1 MLALT
6 TTALALLAASQGA
19 QAGGTRMKLHKM
31 ERTTADDFGVN
42 SVAALADKYLAR
54 YSNQLAF
61 SRGKYP
67 PSRDT
72 DFRIQVEQDQF
83 NDELA
88 KGGHG
93 VPISNFANAQY
104 YHEITIGTPPQ
115 TFKVIPDSGS
125 SNLWVP
131 SVKCSSIACFL
142 HAKYDSSQSSTYK
155 ANGSDFAIR
164 YGSGSLEGFISSD
177 TVSVGDLQIKHQDFA
192 EATSEPGLTFA
203 FGKFDGI
210 MGIAYDTISVN
221 GVVPPF
227 YNMINQGLIDEQ
239 VFSVYLGKDND
250 DSEIVYGG
258 IDDKHY
264 QGKIEYFPVRRKG
277 YWEIEL
283 EAFKLGDETLEL
295 ENTGAAIDTGTSLI
309 ALDTDTAA
317 IVNKQIGASPGRF
330 GGAYTVECSTV
341 SSLPPVTFVF
351 GGKEYALDAKDYIL
365 ESGGTCISP
374 FMGID
379 LGGLRIWVIGD
390 VFLRKFY
397 SVYDLK
403 RNAVGLAKSR

>member
-6 TTALALLAASQGA
+6 TTALALLAAFQGA
-19 QAGGTRMKLHKM
+19 QAGVHRMKLHKM
-31 ERTTADDFGVN
+31 ERTTADDFGVQ

-72 DFRIQVEQDQF
+72 EFRIQVEQEQF
-83 NDELA
+83 NDVLA
-88 KGGHG
+88 QGGHG
-93 VPISNFANAQY
+93 VPISNYANAQY

-177 TVSVGDLQIKHQDFA
+177 TISVGDLQIKHQDFA

-239 VFSVYLGKDND
+239 VFSVYLGKEND

-295 ENTGAAIDTGTSLI
+295 ENTGAAIDTGTSLVAGPSDI
-309 ALDTDTAA
+309 ME
-317 IVNKQIGASPGRF
+317 IVNRDLGAKKAPYGS
-330 GGAYTVECSTV
+330 CSTV
-341 SSLPPVTFVF
+341 ASLPPISFTF
-351 GGKEYALDAKDYIL
+351 GGKDFTLDPKDYIL

-374 FMGID
+374 FMGLDIGPAD
-379 LGGLRIWVIGD
+379 SPIWIIGD

-403 RNAVGLAKSR
+403 RNAVGFAKSR

>member
-1 MLALT
+1 
-6 TTALALLAASQGA
+6 
-19 QAGGTRMKLHKM
+19 MKLHKM
-31 ERTTADDFGVN
+31 ERTTADEFGVN

-54 YSNQLAF
+54 YSNQLSF

-239 VFSVYLGKDND
+239 VFSVYLGKEND

-295 ENTGAAIDTGTSLI
+295 ENTGAAIDT
-309 ALDTDTAA
+309 D
-317 IVNKQIGASPGRF
+317 
-330 GGAYTVECSTV
+330 TVECSTV
-341 SSLPPVTFVF
+341 ASLPPIAFTF
-351 GGKEYALDAKDYIL
+351 GGKDFSLDPKDYIL
-365 ESGGTCISP
+365 EAQGTCISP
-374 FMGID
+374 FMGLD
-379 LGGLRIWVIGD
+379 LPGLNVWIIGD